1 MCVMGRGTR
10 RAVGKDC
17 CGMWVCR
24 LGAAAS
30 QPALAQDV
38 DLANYSNGFRIDG
51 VNANDYSGRSVS
63 GAGEQEQQQLVRGLR
78 QRRPESHAVAVIRD
92 RVDQCGGALEAALN
106 DCVSRG
112 DTLHDARDWPSPA
125 IQFDS
130 WLNRRLAVTIRGW
143 GDLVRRWKA
152 DPAAFQTLNELED
165 IASFIAD
172 IMSARSRALARKRGY
187 CPAVDLEGTSIRNSD
202 MEMRRRWQRAVDDTA
217 LRHRNLIAMSVWDV
231 FPQGEPA
238 DLRYFD
244 LLPIVRCAH
253 CLSFRRDV
261 DIKHW
266 NIDEFRRFYERVS
279 AILQRNIEA
288 GRIAKQV

>member
-1 MCVMGRGTR
+1 MFFVIDSRGT
-10 RAVGKDC
+10 
-17 CGMWVCR
+17 
-24 LGAAAS
+24 
-30 QPALAQDV
+30 QT
-38 DLANYSNGFRIDG
+38 
-51 VNANDYSGRSVS
+51 
-63 GAGEQEQQQLVRGLR
+63 LR
-78 QRRPESHAVAVIRD
+78 RRPEIWTNLWQMRDFMPVSVVIPTVVSSPCPLLAEEGADTVLTATGIQVPRD
-92 RVDQCGGALEAALN
+92 SAWVPMQIDLSAFANDKGDIHLGALEAALN

-112 DTLHDARDWPSPA
+112 DTLHDEHDWPSPA

-152 DPAAFQTLNELED
+152 DPTAFQTLNELED
-165 IASFIAD
+165 IASFIAG
-172 IMSARSRALARKRGY
+172 IMSARSRALAMKSGY
-187 CPAVDLEGTSIRNSD
+187 CPAVDLEGTSLRNSD

-231 FPQGEPA
+231 FPQGQPA

-266 NIDEFRRFYERVS
+266 NINEFRRFYERVS
-279 AILQRNIEA
+279 AILQRNVEA